1 MEAIFGHIQTWIEVV
16 ITAVIAVT
24 SGILGIRMRRRIRR
38 ALDTKVESELELTSL
53 NTWMRVEEE
62 EVRKKQ
68 TQNKM

>member
-1 MEAIFGHIQTWIEVV
+1 MEAIFGHIQTWIELV